1 MNRAVRGFSLLE
13 LLLALAVGLMLVLGV
28 SQVAISARSTQ
39 ATQQSA
45 MLMQDDARFALG
57 KLIQDI
63 RLAGMFGCLDAGFI
77 ENAPQA
83 FERPISWAGAG
94 SSRSLTLVTADIG
107 EGSGKPDWTVLS
119 DCSGSA
125 QAYSGTP
132 PPAAPGQIRFG
143 IRQVTYTFESGQMK
157 VSTPASPA
165 KAVLVDGVQAFD
177 ISFGMADRP
186 GSTRVVRY
194 ESSPPD
200 ASLILS
206 VRILLTL
213 HDPTE
218 RVKAQTWSVVAA
230 LRNRLG

>member
-94 SSRSLTLVTADIG
+94 SSRSLTLVTAGIG

-157 VSTPASPA
+157 VSTQHPRPRRCWWMACRRSISVLAWRTDRVRHAWCGMSPA
-165 KAVLVDGVQAFD
+165 R
-177 ISFGMADRP
+177 SM
-186 GSTRVVRY
+186 
-194 ESSPPD
+194 
-200 ASLILS
+200 
-206 VRILLTL
+206 L
-213 HDPTE
+213 H
-218 RVKAQTWSVVAA
+218 
-230 LRNRLG
+230 